1 MDSSQIFDGL
11 MNLLLPS
18 PQNRYGHVCTHV
30 TGEEVGQLSIYQVS
44 ARFGSTYTKTGIMQR
59 RLAWPLLKNYMQ
71 IHEAVHI
78 FFFVCAI
85 KPPLDEM
92 GEHSFFNFEIVFGI
106 YCCCVLRTWPK

>member
-59 RLAWPLLKNYMQ
+59 RLSWTLLKNYMQ

-78 FFFVCAI
+78 FFLYV
-85 KPPLDEM
+85 PLNHLWMRWGNTRSLILKLYLE
-92 GEHSFFNFEIVFGI
+92 FIVAV
-106 YCCCVLRTWPK
+106 Y